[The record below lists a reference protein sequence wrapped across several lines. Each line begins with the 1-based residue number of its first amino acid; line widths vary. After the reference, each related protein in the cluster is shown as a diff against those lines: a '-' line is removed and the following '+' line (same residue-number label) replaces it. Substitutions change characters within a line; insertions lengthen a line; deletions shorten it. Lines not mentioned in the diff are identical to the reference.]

1 MLMRTDLLFRAASF
15 MKVDPQSLLTLD
27 NEKENH
33 NGLQGNA

>member
-27 NEKENH
+27 NQKEN
-33 NGLQGNA
+33 NDGLQSNA